1 MLYREDEQF
10 KLMPFVAT
18 YIQHGQEH
26 IGYVVDK
33 SEMEAYEELGHIK
46 NLSFKE
52 ADFTDAQKERLEEV
66 KEYPE
71 SAFSEV
77 VEYVVEGTV
86 PRGSMIEKDKELQAI
101 RETVDTLIF
110 DNLIGGLF

>member
-10 KLMPFVAT
+10 KLMPFQAT
-18 YIQHGQEH
+18 YTQHGEDH
-26 IGYVVDK
+26 TNYVVDK
-33 SEMEAYEELGHIK
+33 SELEAYEELGHIK
-46 NLSFKE
+46 DLSFE
-52 ADFTDAQKERLEEV
+52 ESDFTDAQNERLEEV

-77 VEYVVEGTV
+77 IEYVVEGTV
-86 PRGSMIEKDKELQAI
+86 PRGSMVEKDKELQAL
-101 RETVDTLIF
+101 RETIDTLVF

>member
-1 MLYREDEQF
+1 LLYRENEEF
-10 KLMPFVAT
+10 KLMPFQAT
-18 YIQHGQEH
+18 YTQHGEDH
-26 IGYVVDK
+26 INYVVDK

-46 NLSFKE
+46 DLSFKE

-77 VEYVVEGTV
+77 IKYVVEGTV
-86 PRGSMIEKDKELQAI
+86 PRGSMIEKDKELQAL
-101 RETVDTLIF
+101 RGTVDTLVF